1 MLRKAFA
8 DTMQDPAFLAE
19 AKKANL
25 DITPADGAEL
35 EQNVKEVFNLDS
47 SLIPRLKEV
56 LK

>member
-8 DTMQDPAFLAE
+8 DTMKDPAFLAE

-25 DITPADGAEL
+25 DVTPADGAEL
-35 EQNVKEVFNLDS
+35 EQNVREVFDLDS

>member
-8 DTMQDPAFLAE
+8 DTMKDPAFLAE

-25 DITPADGAEL
+25 DITPADGAEV
-35 EQNVKEVFNLDS
+35 EQNVKEVFNLDQ